1 MNTFKLLSC
10 FLLFILLIGCDKGIE
25 KENPNPIEPPKEA
38 SIEFNIDGLEDTE
51 DVFPE
56 FKNEQKASANHNR
69 TIKPV
74 SFRSDVLSLN
84 GFDVIM
90 EITEKLPAQFPGA
103 SSNKKIQSSTKSSF
117 NGNNQAI
124 RYHSPLN
131 NGVKYRIVL
140 YKTNGSG
147 VATTYAG
154 QQEGTIG
161 SNYISI
167 GANRNTQYRWYAYT
181 YNNTSPIDTFVVAN
195 GTVPVKP
202 SANSTTKKQDFAY
215 ATGLIT
221 TSNVVNGLN
230 SIQNIVLTRK
240 TARFVVEV
248 NSRGMFAPVT
258 YASLRIKD
266 NAGFMKG
273 NFRLSDSSYLN
284 LTNVQTT
291 DQVYNHNSS
300 AYVVPVGT
308 DTVPE
313 LNWKKRYTFYS
324 PVNSVSKPLTISIDT
339 MRITSKRLRD
349 TDGAAT
355 DVVRTFTNNEF
366 VFNSFIAQ
374 PGKSYFVSIILVES
388 AIPMG
393 SARWARGNTWRV
405 ADGPLRPDGFW
416 DYRIRYDN
424 PLYQTVAGVPTT
436 DYFTHDIYSVANGKN
451 ICEMIYPEDTW
462 TLPTPAHFNSFNN
475 ITQNVGVEYN
485 GWYLYMTPTTP
496 VLGYPSYPHG
506 DLIFTPVGYKQ
517 SSTGPTNN
525 FFPNSTSYQNTKG
538 YWRTTTSGTFARLN
552 YNNTSWFND
561 RWDETNSF
569 TFSSSNLASVR
580 CVRK

>member
-1 MNTFKLLSC
+1 MNTLKLMCLFS
-10 FLLFILLIGCDKGIE
+10 LFILIIACDKGID
-25 KENPNPIEPPKEA
+25 KENPQPTPSTKEA
-38 SIEFNIDGLEDTE
+38 TIEFKIDGLEDTE
-51 DVFPE
+51 DTFPE
-56 FKNEQKASANHNR
+56 FNNGQKASSKHINA
-69 TIKPV
+69 IKSV
-74 SFRSDVLSLN
+74 SYQSEIVSLK

-90 EITEKLPAQFPGA
+90 EITEKLPNNFPGA
-103 SSNKKIQSSTKSSF
+103 NIKKVIQSSKKNSTS
-117 NGNNQAI
+117 GRNQAI
-124 RYHSPLN
+124 RYHSPLD

-181 YNNTSPIDTFVVAN
+181 YNNTSPIDTFVIAN

-202 SANSTTKKQDFAY
+202 SANSITKRQDFAY

-240 TARFVVEV
+240 TARYVVEV
-248 NSRGMFAPVT
+248 NSRGMFAPIT

-273 NFRLSDSSYLN
+273 NFRLSDSAYLN
-284 LTNVQTT
+284 LTNVQTA

-324 PVNSVSKPLTISIDT
+324 PVNSISKPLTISIDT

-349 TDGAAT
+349 TDGAAI

-366 VFNSFIAQ
+366 AFNSFIAQ
-374 PGKSYFVSIILVES
+374 PGKSYFVSIKLVES

-405 ADGPLRPDGFW
+405 ADGPMRPDGYW

-436 DYFTHDIYSVANGKN
+436 DYFTHDIYTVANGKN

-462 TLPTPAHFNSFNN
+462 TLPTRTHFNNLS
-475 ITQNVGVEYN
+475 TSTPNVGVEYN
-485 GWYLYMTPTTP
+485 GWYLYMTPSPP
-496 VLGYPSYPHG
+496 VLGYPAYPHG
-506 DLIFTPVGYKQ
+506 DLIFTPVGYKT
-517 SSTGPTNN
+517 SDGASTTN

-552 YNNTSWFND
+552 YNNSGIFND
-561 RWDETNSF
+561 RWDETGF
-569 TFSSSNLASVR
+569 TFSSANLASVR

>member
-1 MNTFKLLSC
+1 MNTFKFLSIFSLL
-10 FLLFILLIGCDKGIE
+10 FLLVACDKGVD
-25 KENPNPIEPPKEA
+25 KENPNPKPSPKE
-38 SIEFNIDGLEDTE
+38 SNISFKIDGLEDAE
-51 DVFPE
+51 DVFPD
-56 FKNEQKASANHNR
+56 FNNEQKASANHNR

-74 SFRSDVLSLN
+74 SFRSDVVSLN

-90 EITEKLPAQFPGA
+90 EITEKLPTQFPGA
-103 SSNKKIQSSTKSSF
+103 SSKKKIQSSIKSSS

-202 SANSTTKKQDFAY
+202 SANSNTNRQDFAY

-240 TARFVVEV
+240 TARFIVEV

-273 NFRLSDSSYLN
+273 NFRLSDSTYLN

-349 TDGAAT
+349 TDGAAG

-366 VFNSFIAQ
+366 AFNSFIAQ
-374 PGKSYFVSIILVES
+374 PGKSYFVSIKLVES

-405 ADGPLRPDGFW
+405 ADGPLRPDGYW

-462 TLPTPAHFNSFNN
+462 TLPTRAHFNSLS
-475 ITQNVGVEYN
+475 TSTPNVGVEYN
-485 GWYLYMTPTTP
+485 GWYLYMTPATP
-496 VLGYPSYPHG
+496 VLGYPAYPHG
-506 DLIFTPVGYKQ
+506 DLIFTPVGYKA
-517 SSTGPTNN
+517 SVGASTSD
-525 FFPNSTSYQNTKG
+525 FYPNSTSYQNTKG
-538 YWRTTTSGTFARLN
+538 YWRTTTIGTFARLN
-552 YNNTSWFND
+552 YNNAGWFND
-561 RWDETNSF
+561 RWDETGF
-569 TFSSSNLASVR
+569 TFSSANLASVR

>member
-1 MNTFKLLSC
+1 MNTFKLMCLFS
-10 FLLFILLIGCDKGIE
+10 LFILIIACDKGID
-25 KENPNPIEPPKEA
+25 KENPQPTPSTKEA
-38 SIEFNIDGLEDTE
+38 TIEFKIDGLEDAE
-51 DVFPE
+51 DTFPE
-56 FKNEQKASANHNR
+56 FNNGQKASSKHINA
-69 TIKPV
+69 IKSV
-74 SFRSDVLSLN
+74 SYQSEIVSLK

-90 EITEKLPAQFPGA
+90 EITEKLPNNFPGA
-103 SSNKKIQSSTKSSF
+103 NIKKVIQSSKKNSTS
-117 NGNNQAI
+117 GRNQAI
-124 RYHSPLN
+124 RYHSPLD

-181 YNNTSPIDTFVVAN
+181 YNNTSPIDTFVIAN

-202 SANSTTKKQDFAY
+202 SANSITKRQDFAY

-240 TARFVVEV
+240 TARYVVEV

-273 NFRLSDSSYLN
+273 NFRLSDSAYLN

-324 PVNSVSKPLTISIDT
+324 PVNSISKPLTISIDT

-349 TDGAAT
+349 TDGAAI

-366 VFNSFIAQ
+366 AFNSFIAQ
-374 PGKSYFVSIILVES
+374 PGKSYFVSIKLVES

-405 ADGPLRPDGFW
+405 HEGPLRPDGFW

-436 DYFTHDIYSVANGKN
+436 DYFTNDIYEVANGKN

-462 TLPTPAHFNSFNN
+462 TLPTRAHFNSFLN
-475 ITQNVGVEYN
+475 IPQSVGVQNN

-496 VLGYPSYPHG
+496 VLGYPAYPHG
-506 DLIFTPVGYKQ
+506 DLIFTPVGYKNFN
-517 SSTGPTNN
+517 TGITYD
-525 FFPNSTSYQNTKG
+525 FYPNSTNYQNTIG
-538 YWRTTTSGTFARLN
+538 YWRTTTIGTFARLN
-552 YNNTSWFND
+552 YNTTWFND
-561 RWDETNSF
+561 RWDETNF
-569 TFSSSNLASVR
+569 TFNSANQASVR